1 MKKMNNHIQSII
13 KSTLIMIMLFLCF
26 AGNISAQKIPKI
38 KVIKPGDL
46 EIFGNVKGEVNSKGD
61 NKNLGNV
68 KIAVF
73 KDDAKVNDYVTNASG
88 RFDMKLDLN
97 QIYTLYVS
105 KENYIT
111 KILTIT
117 TMVPDSSQLPYE
129 YQYKFN
135 VILLEDFK
143 GSAQM
148 ESLKRPAVKI
158 LFNEKFQDFDFDEV
172 YNREVQAEM
181 KLLQESIQQRI
192 EIDNKSKIDSL
203 IRGKIV
209 ADSTAIIKA
218 KQDSINKTKRDSI
231 GMVSIQKEYR
241 SQQYIQDSLDRI
253 ERQRREDLERHKL
266 DSIMAARN
274 KDSIAYAIKN
284 PPSKN
289 PVDTTKKKLK
299 DTTKPVVDKQKPTSN
314 LPKFV
319 EKNYPE
325 GITEETYKEKGRI
338 ITREVVKKNGVQ
350 ISYVKI
356 VYDWGGVF
364 YFKDELS
371 MSSSSY
377 SQEIE
382 SAKKYFD
389 SKNNK

>member
-1 MKKMNNHIQSII
+1 M
-13 KSTLIMIMLFLCF
+13 
-26 AGNISAQKIPKI
+26 
-38 KVIKPGDL
+38 
-46 EIFGNVKGEVNSKGD
+46 
-61 NKNLGNV
+61 
-68 KIAVF
+68 
-73 KDDAKVNDYVTNASG
+73 
-88 RFDMKLDLN
+88 
-97 QIYTLYVS
+97 
-105 KENYIT
+105 
-111 KILTIT
+111 
-117 TMVPDSSQLPYE
+117 
-129 YQYKFN
+129 
-135 VILLEDFK
+135 
-143 GSAQM
+143 
-148 ESLKRPAVKI
+148 
-158 LFNEKFQDFDFDEV
+158 
-172 YNREVQAEM
+172 
-181 KLLQESIQQRI
+181 
-192 EIDNKSKIDSL
+192 
-203 IRGKIV
+203 
-209 ADSTAIIKA
+209 ADSMAIIKA

-231 GMVSIQKEYR
+231 GMVSVQKEFR

-253 ERQRREDLERHKL
+253 AQQKREELERHKL

-289 PVDTTKKKLK
+289 PVDTTKKKPK

-325 GITEETYKEKGRI
+325 GITEENYKEKNRV

>member
-1 MKKMNNHIQSII
+1 
-13 KSTLIMIMLFLCF
+13 MLFLCF

>member
-289 PVDTTKKKLK
+289 PVDTTKKKPK